1 MTDTLR
7 LAHCSDIHL
16 DGDASG
22 LNGSAQ
28 DYYREGFARVLAEM
42 CGHKPDLMLVAGDLF
57 DSNTATDGT
66 INWAMDILSQQPV
79 PVVMIPGNHDCLEE
93 GSIYHRYDFNR
104 IPNVQMLAT
113 AIGTIARIPEL
124 SVAVWG
130 KGMVE
135 HAPEYSPLGGCPE
148 RPSDADWYFGM
159 GHGIYVPHGGETH
172 RSSPIHMQ
180 EIEDSHCDY
189 LALGHH
195 HAALKLVS
203 EKASAAYCGSPTDTI
218 GRGAT
223 YIMVDLEQ
231 GTAPAVT
238 VHAIS

>member
-7 LAHCSDIHL
+7 VAHCSDIHL
-16 DGDASG
+16 DGDAAGMNGASG
-22 LNGSAQ
+22 
-28 DYYREGFARVLAEM
+28 DYYREGFARVLAEIR
-42 CGHKPDLMLVAGDLF
+42 GHDPDLMLIAGDLF

-66 INWAMDILSQQPV
+66 INWAMDILSEQPV

-104 IPNVQMLAT
+104 ISNVQMLAT
-113 AIGTIARIPEL
+113 EVGAIARVPEL
-124 SVAVWG
+124 GVAVWG

-135 HAPEYSPLGGCPE
+135 HAPSYSPLGGCPE
-148 RPSDADWYFGM
+148 RPADCQWYFGM

-195 HAALKLVS
+195 HAALELLS
-203 EKASAAYCGSPTDTI
+203 DKAFAAYCGSPTDTI
-218 GRGAT
+218 GKGAT
-223 YIMVDLEQ
+223 YIVVDLQ
-231 GTAPAVT
+231 KDAVPELT
-238 VHAIS
+238 LHAIS